1 MRVRRSTCAWVVA
14 GLLVPGG
21 VAAQGI
27 ADAAKREK
35 SRLDQAKQQPST
47 TYTNDSF
54 GGSAPAQK
62 NAKPGSD
69 AAKTPADGTK
79 PTTDVAEPAA
89 DGAKVAGAGG
99 PETAAAPAAAAPA
112 STPAAAPAPAVAPKA
127 TAAPASA
134 PAPARVPAAAPA
146 PASAAATTPA
156 SAAAPATAEPA
167 NSEAYWRGRAQ
178 AAQKAVDDAK
188 ARLEQLKAAGGADQT
203 AAIEKAQRQLDS
215 ARDAQEALRA
225 KARRAGA
232 HADWLR

>member
-1 MRVRRSTCAWVVA
+1 MRAAAVAFVVVSA

-21 VAAQGI
+21 VRAQGI

-54 GGSAPAQK
+54 GGAAPAQK
-62 NAKPGSD
+62 EPKPGTD
-69 AAKTPADGTK
+69 AAKAPADGTK
-79 PTTDVAEPAA
+79 PTTDAAKPAA

-112 STPAAAPAPAVAPKA
+112 STPAAAPAPAVAAKA

-146 PASAAATTPA
+146 
-156 SAAAPATAEPA
+156 AAPAPAQAPPAAEPA

-188 ARLEQLKAAGGADQT
+188 ARLEQLKAGGGADQT